1 MSNKDTTQD
10 TVAAN
15 TQVKQFTRNL
25 RNHTMFNSNM
35 EDVLSDS
42 ESYESDCGNYN
53 SDVSESESKTNN
65 LERNNEKE
73 TDKSRAQANVSENM
87 TFLQNLGKELEK
99 AEAVSQKVERD
110 FVQGKK
116 WKRLCPR

>member
-1 MSNKDTTQD
+1 MSNKDTTQH
-10 TVAAN
+10 TGAAN
-15 TQVKQFTRNL
+15 MWVKQFTRNL

-42 ESYESDCGNYN
+42 ENYKLDCGNYN
-53 SDVSESESKTNN
+53 SDVSEGESKTNN
-65 LERNNEKE
+65 LERKNEKE
-73 TDKSRAQANVSENM
+73 TDKSRARADVSENM